1 MSLRRLIQSF
11 ENRSLRTKVT
21 LGVALPL
28 ILILGLFTIIEY
40 SRQRTALLKNLS
52 LLASNAGEVIES
64 NLRHE
69 MLKSDFE
76 GVQQLLDSV
85 GANEQISV
93 LYLLNTSGEVIFAP
107 EGRNVGSILN
117 NSQADCKPCHALP
130 VDERPDSIVVTD
142 VDGQRVFR
150 SMQPIEND
158 EACTE
163 CHDPDQRL
171 IGLLLTD
178 VPITSLETPLGAF
191 LRENT
196 LWWVGTILVTVLV
209 VNLVLSRFLLN
220 RLEKLAAAIS
230 GFSGG
235 KYQPLNQESQS
246 DEIGQLSKAF
256 NTMAKNVISRNKENR
271 TLSEHLRRQNAQRG
285 LLLKRLITAQEDER
299 KRVAREL
306 HDDLGQVFGGLALR
320 LEALERLVSSNP
332 DRALQQ
338 LRETK
343 SLVADGTDRMYDL
356 ILALRPSALDDL
368 GLVIAFRSLADRSLV
383 DTGIELTFNADGMNG
398 RLPPE
403 IETNLYRI
411 FQEALSNVVRHSE
424 ATQLYVTLACNDK
437 AFSGVVL
444 DNGRGFDLTTAQIN
458 GSDSQGLGLLGMEE
472 RVSQC
477 GGQME
482 ITSKLSQGTK
492 ITIFIPLIPDDYG
505 QSNSSSDS

>member
-1 MSLRRLIQSF
+1 
-11 ENRSLRTKVT
+11 
-21 LGVALPL
+21 
-28 ILILGLFTIIEY
+28 
-40 SRQRTALLKNLS
+40 
-52 LLASNAGEVIES
+52 
-64 NLRHE
+64 
-69 MLKSDFE
+69 
-76 GVQQLLDSV
+76 
-85 GANEQISV
+85 
-93 LYLLNTSGEVIFAP
+93 
-107 EGRNVGSILN
+107 
-117 NSQADCKPCHALP
+117 
-130 VDERPDSIVVTD
+130 
-142 VDGQRVFR
+142 
-150 SMQPIEND
+150 
-158 EACTE
+158 
-163 CHDPDQRL
+163 
-171 IGLLLTD
+171 
-178 VPITSLETPLGAF
+178 
-191 LRENT
+191 
-196 LWWVGTILVTVLV
+196 
-209 VNLVLSRFLLN
+209 LLN

-235 KYQPLNQESQS
+235 IYQPLNQESQS

-271 TLSEHLRRQNAQRG
+271 TLSEHLRHQNAQRG

-383 DTGIELTFNADGMNG
+383 ETGIELTFDADGMNG

-411 FQEALSNVVRHSE
+411 LQEALSNVVRHSE
-424 ATQLYVTLACNDK
+424 ATQLYVTLACNDNV
-437 AFSGVVL
+437 FSAVIL
-444 DNGRGFDLTTAQIN
+444 DNGRGFDLTTAQTN

-482 ITSKLSQGTK
+482 ITSKVSQGTK
-492 ITIFIPLIPDDYG
+492 ITVFIPLIPDDYG